1 MFRKILYPT
10 DFSDTANKAIPFLKQ
25 FKDTGTEEVI
35 ILHIIDT
42 YRLRMPSIY
51 MPTNLIS
58 FIDKMVIEAT
68 EKAQKIVDVL
78 TDAGIGTRIRIE
90 QGLPSREILRVED
103 EEDLSIIVIG
113 SHGRSNIEE
122 MFLGSVSENVMRKSK
137 SPVLIVKR

>member
-10 DFSDTANKAIPFLKQ
+10 DFSDTAKKAIPFLKQ

-35 ILHIIDT
+35 ILHVIDT
-42 YRLRMPSIY
+42 YRLRIPSIY
-51 MPTNLIS
+51 APTNLIS

-68 EKAQKIVDVL
+68 EKAQKVADVL

-90 QGLPSREILRVED
+90 QGLPFREILRVEE
-103 EEDLSIIVIG
+103 EEDVSIIVIG

>member
-10 DFSDTANKAIPFLKQ
+10 DFSDTAEKAIPFLKQ
-25 FKDTGTEEVI
+25 LKDTGTEEVI

-42 YRLRMPSIY
+42 YRLRIPSIY
-51 MPTNLIS
+51 TPTNLIS
-58 FIDKMVIEAT
+58 FIDKMLIEAT
-68 EKAQKIVDVL
+68 EKAKKVADVL

-90 QGLPSREILRVED
+90 QGLPFREILRVED
-103 EEDLSIIVIG
+103 EEDVSIIVIG

>member
-10 DFSDTANKAIPFLKQ
+10 DFSDTAEKAIPFLKQ
-25 FKDTGTEEVI
+25 LKSTGTEEVI

-42 YRLRMPSIY
+42 YRLRIPSIY

-58 FIDKMVIEAT
+58 FIDKMLIEAT
-68 EKAQKIVDVL
+68 AKAQKVADIL

-90 QGLPSREILRVED
+90 QGLPFREILRVED
-103 EEDLSIIVIG
+103 EEDISIIVIG

-122 MFLGSVSENVMRKSK
+122 IFLGSVSENVMRKSK

>member
-10 DFSDTANKAIPFLKQ
+10 DFSDTAEKAIPFLKQ
-25 FKDTGTEEVI
+25 LKGTGTEEVI

-42 YRLRMPSIY
+42 YRLRILSIY

-68 EKAQKIVDVL
+68 EKAKKVADVL

-90 QGLPSREILRVED
+90 QGLPFREILRVED
-103 EEDLSIIVIG
+103 EEDVSIIVIG
-113 SHGRSNIEE
+113 SYGRSNIEE
-122 MFLGSVSENVMRKSK
+122 MFLGSVSENIMRKSK
-137 SPVLIVKR
+137 SPVFIVKR

>member
-10 DFSDTANKAIPFLKQ
+10 DFSDTAEKAIPFLKQ
-25 FKDTGTEEVI
+25 LKDTGTEEVI

-42 YRLRMPSIY
+42 YRLRIPSIY

-58 FIDKMVIEAT
+58 FIDKMLIEAT
-68 EKAQKIVDVL
+68 AKAQKVADVL

-90 QGLPSREILRVED
+90 QGLPFREILRVED
-103 EEDLSIIVIG
+103 EEDISIIVIG

-122 MFLGSVSENVMRKSK
+122 IFLGSVSENVMRKSK

>member
-10 DFSDTANKAIPFLKQ
+10 DFSDTAGKAIPFLKQ
-25 FKDTGTEEVI
+25 LKDTGTEEII

-42 YRLRMPSIY
+42 YRLRIPSIY

-58 FIDKMVIEAT
+58 FIDKMLIEAT
-68 EKAQKIVDVL
+68 AKAQKVADVL

-90 QGLPSREILRVED
+90 QGLPFREILRVED
-103 EEDLSIIVIG
+103 EEDVSIIVIG

-122 MFLGSVSENVMRKSK
+122 IFLGSVSENVMRKSK

>member
-1 MFRKILYPT
+1 MFHKILYPT
-10 DFSDTANKAIPFLKQ
+10 DFSDTAEKAIPFLKQ
-25 FKDTGTEEVI
+25 LKSTGTEEVV

-42 YRLRMPSIY
+42 YRLRIPSIY

-68 EKAQKIVDVL
+68 EKAQKIADIL

-90 QGLPSREILRVED
+90 QGLPFREILRVED
-103 EEDLSIIVIG
+103 EEDVSIIVIG

>member
-10 DFSDTANKAIPFLKQ
+10 DFSDTAGKAIPFLKQ
-25 FKDTGTEEVI
+25 LKDTGTEEII
-35 ILHIIDT
+35 ILHVIDT
-42 YRLRMPSIY
+42 YRLRIPSIY

-58 FIDKMVIEAT
+58 FIDKMLIEAT
-68 EKAQKIVDVL
+68 AKAQKVADVL

-90 QGLPSREILRVED
+90 QGLPFREILRVED
-103 EEDLSIIVIG
+103 EEDISIIVIG

-122 MFLGSVSENVMRKSK
+122 IFLGSVSENVMRKSK

>member
-1 MFRKILYPT
+1 
-10 DFSDTANKAIPFLKQ
+10 
-25 FKDTGTEEVI
+25 
-35 ILHIIDT
+35 
-42 YRLRMPSIY
+42 

-68 EKAQKIVDVL
+68 EKAQKVADVL

-90 QGLPSREILRVED
+90 QGLPFREILRVED
-103 EEDLSIIVIG
+103 EEDVSIIVIG

-122 MFLGSVSENVMRKSK
+122 IFLGSVSENVMRKSK

>member
-10 DFSDTANKAIPFLKQ
+10 DFSDTAGKAIPFLKQ
-25 FKDTGTEEVI
+25 LKGTGTEEVI

-42 YRLRMPSIY
+42 YRLRIPSIY

-58 FIDKMVIEAT
+58 FIDKMLIEAT
-68 EKAQKIVDVL
+68 EKAQKVADVL
-78 TDAGIGTRIRIE
+78 TAAGIGTRIRIE
-90 QGLPSREILRVED
+90 QGLPFREILRVED
-103 EEDLSIIVIG
+103 EEDASIIVIG

-122 MFLGSVSENVMRKSK
+122 IFLGSVSENVMRKSK

>member
-42 YRLRMPSIY
+42 YRLRMPSTY

-68 EKAQKIVDVL
+68 EKAKKIADVL

-90 QGLPSREILRVED
+90 QGLPFREILRVEN
-103 EEDLSIIVIG
+103 EEDVSIIVIG
-113 SHGRSNIEE
+113 SHGKSNIEE

>member
-1 MFRKILYPT
+1 MFHKILYPT
-10 DFSDTANKAIPFLKQ
+10 DFSDTAEKAIPFLKQ
-25 FKDTGTEEVI
+25 LKGTGTEEVV

-42 YRLRMPSIY
+42 YRLRIPSIY

-68 EKAQKIVDVL
+68 EKAQKVADVL

-90 QGLPSREILRVED
+90 QGLPFREILRVED
-103 EEDLSIIVIG
+103 EEDVSIIVIG

>member
-10 DFSDTANKAIPFLKQ
+10 DFSDTARKAIPFLKQ
-25 FKDTGTEEVI
+25 LKDTGTEEII
-35 ILHIIDT
+35 ILHVIDT
-42 YRLRMPSIY
+42 YRLRIPSIY

-58 FIDKMVIEAT
+58 FIDKMLIEAT
-68 EKAQKIVDVL
+68 AKAQKVADVL

-90 QGLPSREILRVED
+90 QGLPFREILRVED
-103 EEDLSIIVIG
+103 EEDISIIVIG

-122 MFLGSVSENVMRKSK
+122 IFLGSVSENVMRKSK

>member
-10 DFSDTANKAIPFLKQ
+10 DFSDTAEKAIPFLKQ
-25 FKDTGTEEVI
+25 LKGTGTEEVI

-42 YRLRMPSIY
+42 YRLRIPSIY

-68 EKAQKIVDVL
+68 EKAKKVADVL

-90 QGLPSREILRVED
+90 QGLPFREILRVED
-103 EEDLSIIVIG
+103 EEDVSIIVIG

-122 MFLGSVSENVMRKSK
+122 MFLGSVSENIMRKSK
-137 SPVLIVKR
+137 SPVFIVKR

>member
-10 DFSDTANKAIPFLKQ
+10 DFSDTAEKAIPFLKQ
-25 FKDTGTEEVI
+25 LKDTGTEEVI

-42 YRLRMPSIY
+42 YRLRIPSIY
-51 MPTNLIS
+51 TPTNLIS
-58 FIDKMVIEAT
+58 FIDKMLIEAT
-68 EKAQKIVDVL
+68 EKAKKVADVL

-103 EEDLSIIVIG
+103 EEDVSIIVIG

-137 SPVLIVKR
+137 SPVLVVKR

>member
-10 DFSDTANKAIPFLKQ
+10 DFSDTAGKAIPFLKQ
-25 FKDTGTEEVI
+25 LKDTGTEEVI

-42 YRLRMPSIY
+42 YRLRIPSIY
-51 MPTNLIS
+51 APTNLIS

-68 EKAQKIVDVL
+68 EKAKKVADVL

-90 QGLPSREILRVED
+90 QGLPFREILRVED
-103 EEDLSIIVIG
+103 EEDVSIIVIG

-122 MFLGSVSENVMRKSK
+122 MFLGSVSDNVMRKSK
-137 SPVLIVKR
+137 CPVLIVKR

>member
-10 DFSDTANKAIPFLKQ
+10 DFSDTAEKAIPFLKQ
-25 FKDTGTEEVI
+25 LKDVGAEDII

-42 YRLRMPSIY
+42 YRLRIPSIY

-68 EKAQKIVDVL
+68 EKAKKVADVL
-78 TDAGIGTRIRIE
+78 TAAGIGTRIRIE
-90 QGLPSREILRVED
+90 QGLPFREILRVED
-103 EEDLSIIVIG
+103 EEDVSIIVIG

-137 SPVLIVKR
+137 CPVLIVKR

>member
-35 ILHIIDT
+35 ILHVIDT
-42 YRLRMPSIY
+42 YRLRIPSIY

-68 EKAQKIVDVL
+68 EKAQKVADVL
-78 TDAGIGTRIRIE
+78 TDVGIGTRIRIE
-90 QGLPSREILRVED
+90 QGLPFREILRVED
-103 EEDLSIIVIG
+103 EEDVSIIVIG

>member
-10 DFSDTANKAIPFLKQ
+10 DFSDTAGKAIPFLKQ
-25 FKDTGTEEVI
+25 LKDTGTEEI
-35 ILHIIDT
+35 IVLHIIDT
-42 YRLRMPSIY
+42 YRLRIPSIY

-68 EKAQKIVDVL
+68 AKAQKVADVL
-78 TDAGIGTRIRIE
+78 TDTGIGTRIRIE
-90 QGLPSREILRVED
+90 QGLPFREILRVED
-103 EEDLSIIVIG
+103 EEDVSIIVIG

-122 MFLGSVSENVMRKSK
+122 IFLGSVSENVMRKSK

>member
-10 DFSDTANKAIPFLKQ
+10 DFSDTAGKAIPFLKQ
-25 FKDTGTEEVI
+25 LKDTGTEEII

-42 YRLRMPSIY
+42 YRLRIPSIY
-51 MPTNLIS
+51 TPTNLIS
-58 FIDKMVIEAT
+58 FIDKMLIEAT
-68 EKAQKIVDVL
+68 AKAQKVADVL

-90 QGLPSREILRVED
+90 QGLPFREILRVED
-103 EEDLSIIVIG
+103 EEDVSIIVIG

>member
-25 FKDTGTEEVI
+25 FKDTGTEKVI
-35 ILHIIDT
+35 ILHVIDT
-42 YRLRMPSIY
+42 YRLRIPSIY

-68 EKAQKIVDVL
+68 EKAQKVADVL
-78 TDAGIGTRIRIE
+78 TDVGIGTRIRIE
-90 QGLPSREILRVED
+90 QGLPFREILRVEN
-103 EEDLSIIVIG
+103 EEDVSIIVIG
-113 SHGRSNIEE
+113 SHGKSNIEE

>member
-25 FKDTGTEEVI
+25 FKDTGTEKVI
-35 ILHIIDT
+35 ILHVIDT
-42 YRLRMPSIY
+42 YRLRIPSIY

-68 EKAQKIVDVL
+68 EKAQKVADVL
-78 TDAGIGTRIRIE
+78 TDVGIGTRIRIE
-90 QGLPSREILRVED
+90 QGLPFREILRVED
-103 EEDLSIIVIG
+103 EEDVSIIVIG

>member
-10 DFSDTANKAIPFLKQ
+10 DFSDTAEKAIPFLKQ
-25 FKDTGTEEVI
+25 LKDAGIEEVI
-35 ILHIIDT
+35 ILHVIDT
-42 YRLRMPSIY
+42 YRLRIPSIY
-51 MPTNLIS
+51 APTNLIS
-58 FIDKMVIEAT
+58 FIDKMLIEAT
-68 EKAQKIVDVL
+68 EKAKKVADVL

-90 QGLPSREILRVED
+90 QGLPFREILRVED
-103 EEDLSIIVIG
+103 EEDVSIIVIG

>member
-25 FKDTGTEEVI
+25 FKDTGTEKVI
-35 ILHIIDT
+35 ILHVIDT
-42 YRLRMPSIY
+42 YRLRIPSIY

-68 EKAQKIVDVL
+68 EKAQKVADVL

-90 QGLPSREILRVED
+90 QGLPFREILRVED
-103 EEDLSIIVIG
+103 EEDVSIIVIG

>member
-25 FKDTGTEEVI
+25 FIDTGTKEVI
-35 ILHIIDT
+35 ILHVIDT
-42 YRLRMPSIY
+42 YRLRIPTIY
-51 MPTNLIS
+51 APTNLIS

-68 EKAQKIVDVL
+68 EKAQKLADVL
-78 TDAGIGTRIRIE
+78 TAAGIGTRIRIE
-90 QGLPSREILRVED
+90 QGLPFREILRVED
-103 EEDLSIIVIG
+103 EEDISIIVIG

>member
-90 QGLPSREILRVED
+90 QGLPFREILRVEN
-103 EEDLSIIVIG
+103 EEDVSIIVIG
-113 SHGRSNIEE
+113 SHGKNNIEE

>member
-1 MFRKILYPT
+1 MFRKVLYPT
-10 DFSDTANKAIPFLKQ
+10 DFSDTAEKAIPFLKQ
-25 FKDTGTEEVI
+25 LKDTGTEEII

-42 YRLRMPSIY
+42 YRLRIPSIY

-58 FIDKMVIEAT
+58 FIDKMSIEAT
-68 EKAQKIVDVL
+68 AKAKKVADVL
-78 TDAGIGTRIRIE
+78 TDAGIETRIRIE
-90 QGLPSREILRVED
+90 QGLPFREILRVED
-103 EEDLSIIVIG
+103 EEDVSIIVIG

>member
-35 ILHIIDT
+35 ILHVIDT
-42 YRLRMPSIY
+42 YRLRIPSIY

-68 EKAQKIVDVL
+68 EKAKKVADVL

-90 QGLPSREILRVED
+90 QGLPFREILRVED
-103 EEDLSIIVIG
+103 EEDVSIIVIG
-113 SHGRSNIEE
+113 SHGKSNIEE

>member
-25 FKDTGTEEVI
+25 YKDTGTEEVV

-42 YRLRMPSIY
+42 YRLRIPSIC

-68 EKAQKIVDVL
+68 EKAQKIADIL

-90 QGLPSREILRVED
+90 QGLPFREILRVED
-103 EEDLSIIVIG
+103 EEDVSIIVIG
-113 SHGRSNIEE
+113 SHGKSNIEE

-137 SPVLIVKR
+137 NPVLIVKR

>member
-10 DFSDTANKAIPFLKQ
+10 DFSGTAEKAIPYLKQ
-25 FKDTGTEEVI
+25 LKHTGTEEII
-35 ILHIIDT
+35 ILHVIDT
-42 YRLRMPSIY
+42 HRLRIPSIY
-51 MPTNLIS
+51 APTNLIS

-68 EKAQKIVDVL
+68 EKAQKVANVL
-78 TDAGIGTRIRIE
+78 TAAGIGTRIRIE
-90 QGLPSREILRVED
+90 QGLPFREILRVENEGD
-103 EEDLSIIVIG
+103 VSIIVIG

>member
-25 FKDTGTEEVI
+25 FKDTGTEKVI
-35 ILHIIDT
+35 ILHVIDT
-42 YRLRMPSIY
+42 YRLRIPSIY

-68 EKAQKIVDVL
+68 EKAQKVADVL
-78 TDAGIGTRIRIE
+78 TDVGIGTRIRIE
-90 QGLPSREILRVED
+90 QGLPFREILRVED
-103 EEDLSIIVIG
+103 EEDVSIIVIG

-122 MFLGSVSENVMRKSK
+122 IFLGSVSENVMRKSK

>member
-10 DFSDTANKAIPFLKQ
+10 DFSDTAEKAIPFLKQ
-25 FKDTGTEEVI
+25 LKSTGTEEVI

-42 YRLRMPSIY
+42 YRLRIPSIY

-58 FIDKMVIEAT
+58 FIDKMLIEAT
-68 EKAQKIVDVL
+68 AKAQKVADVL

-90 QGLPSREILRVED
+90 QGLPFREILRVED
-103 EEDLSIIVIG
+103 EEDISIIVIG

-122 MFLGSVSENVMRKSK
+122 IFLGSVSENVMRKSK